1 MDMVNLQPN
10 NNYYVLNFIY
20 IIRFFLFF
28 YVVFFNMDFKN
39 LGIFP
44 DGGEDILN
52 GLSILSEI
60 FWEYSI
66 CYLKCNERRIF
77 L

>member
-44 DGGEDILN
+44 DGGEDILRTVC
-52 GLSILSEI
+52 L
-60 FWEYSI
+60 F
-66 CYLKCNERRIF
+66 CLKSSGNIPYVI
-77 L
+77 